1 MTSIWYIKVL
11 HTLPGRARHQQWG
24 RRGNRSS
31 ENNRSKNRHVNL
43 RFHSSSC
50 ELEVNRENG
59 TKRDIQA
66 KRLQLLRGYEH
77 MKEVSII
84 KKPFGFYRYH
94 TGAKL
99 NLCLLIFI
107 NLHFENSKCELK
119 FEALRPNI
127 DYVSDKIQSFDFQIN
142 IFAFFKFA
150 ITIFTVI
157 FSAKIDIP

>member
-1 MTSIWYIKVL
+1 MNFQFWEFIGTRWNSHFCTIIYFPVKKGESVNGMKIQQEMTSIWYIKVL

-84 KKPFGFYRYH
+84 KK
-94 TGAKL
+94 
-99 NLCLLIFI
+99 NLSDFTDITLGQNSIYAYWFLLIYSLKI
-107 NLHFENSKCELK
+107 QKRELK
-119 FEALRPNI
+119 FEA
-127 DYVSDKIQSFDFQIN
+127 
-142 IFAFFKFA
+142 
-150 ITIFTVI
+150 
-157 FSAKIDIP
+157 

>member
-1 MTSIWYIKVL
+1 MNFQFWDFTENALKFPLLYYNLLSYKKGESVNGMKIQQEMTSIWYIKVL

-77 MKEVSII
+77 MKEVAII
-84 KKPFGFYRYH
+84 KK
-94 TGAKL
+94 K
-99 NLCLLIFI
+99 
-107 NLHFENSKCELK
+107 
-119 FEALRPNI
+119 
-127 DYVSDKIQSFDFQIN
+127 SFWI
-142 IFAFFKFA
+142 
-150 ITIFTVI
+150 
-157 FSAKIDIP
+157 IPISH